1 MVTGE
6 AAKQKDCGMKLAESV
21 RASALAIF
29 CSLAIFTPVHAEDA
43 NTPTPLE
50 DARAILL
57 AGNITET
64 VETMFTQLV
73 PVMESGFIGQIRQIN
88 GGDKLIQKIE
98 ADYPGGI
105 TAFGKRFGQLMMAG
119 MRAKYPDMVDRA
131 AEHYVKQIQ
140 PADLAAIRAFMESP
154 TGKSM
159 TAAQPE
165 IQQQMSAAGQVIGRQ
180 VGEDAAGQLMA
191 EAGKYFGTDK

>member
-1 MVTGE
+1 
-6 AAKQKDCGMKLAESV
+6 MKLATSV
-21 RASALAIF
+21 RASALGIF
-29 CSLAIFTPVHAEDA
+29 CSLAILTPLHAEDV
-43 NTPTPLE
+43 NVPTPIE
-50 DARAILL
+50 DARAILI

-64 VETMFTQLV
+64 METMFTQLV

-98 ADYPGGI
+98 ADYPGGLS
-105 TAFGKRFGQLMMAG
+105 AFGNRFGQLMMAG
-119 MRAKYPDMVDRA
+119 MRAKYPEMVNRA
-131 AEHYVKQIQ
+131 AEQYVKQIQ

-159 TAAQPE
+159 AAAQPQ

-180 VGEDAAGQLMA
+180 VGEEAAGQLMA
-191 EAGKYFGTDK
+191 EADKYFGTNK